1 MSSGPGMLPQMGGL
15 RYTAMDE
22 IQIMLGHFLLIGVI
36 LLSVYVSRIPDEV
49 LQRFRHS
56 TYQILGLV
64 TVVLITCR
72 YGWIHGT
79 ISALAYA
86 LIVSR
91 AIRTINEGLIDFV
104 PPTVPFWPSN
114 IEIVPEN
121 HRWLGE
127 RIMGE
132 NPFLIHEKKVKTS
145 AIQDFSEMNMGAS
158 TNTR

>member
-1 MSSGPGMLPQMGGL
+1 MSSPLHPQMGGL

-22 IQIMLGHFLLIGVI
+22 IQTMMGHFLLIGLI
-36 LLSVYVSRIPDEV
+36 LTCVYVSRIPRDV
-49 LQRFRHS
+49 LQKFRHS
-56 TYQILGLV
+56 SFQMIGLLIV
-64 TVVLITCR
+64 ILITSC

-79 ISALAYA
+79 LAALAYA

-104 PPTVPFWPSN
+104 PPTISFWPSDV
-114 IEIVPEN
+114 EIVPEN

-132 NPFLIHEKKVKTS
+132 NPFMIRDKEVKTS
-145 AIQDFSEMNMGAS
+145 AVQDFSEMNMGAS

>member
-1 MSSGPGMLPQMGGL
+1 MPGMPPQMGGL

-22 IQIMLGHFLLIGVI
+22 IQIMLGHFILIGLI
-36 LLSVYVSRIPDEV
+36 LISVYISRIPRDTIQ
-49 LQRFRHS
+49 LFQRS
-56 TYQILGLV
+56 TYQILGLGV
-64 TVVLITCR
+64 VVLITMR

-79 ISALAYA
+79 MAALAYA

-91 AIRTINEGLIDFV
+91 AIRTINEGIIDFV
-104 PPTVPFWPSN
+104 PPTVSFWPSDV
-114 IEIVPEN
+114 EIVPEN

-132 NPFLIHEKKVKTS
+132 NPFIIRDKEVKTS
-145 AIQDFSEMNMGAS
+145 AVQDFSEMNMGAS

>member
-1 MSSGPGMLPQMGGL
+1 MPGMPPQMGGL

-22 IQIMLGHFLLIGVI
+22 IQIMFGHFILIGLI
-36 LLSVYVSRIPDEV
+36 LISVYVSRIPRDTIQ
-49 LQRFRHS
+49 LFQRS
-56 TYQILGLV
+56 LYQILGLV
-64 TVVLITCR
+64 VVVLITMR

-79 ISALAYA
+79 MAALAYA

-104 PPTVPFWPSN
+104 PPTISMWPSDV
-114 IEIVPEN
+114 EIVPEN
-121 HRWLGE
+121 HRWFGE

-132 NPFLIHEKKVKTS
+132 NPFIIRDKEVKTS
-145 AIQDFSEMNMGAS
+145 AVQDFSEMNMGAS